1 MLNRLFQPALDE
13 RAISFQTI
21 FAAGGNVEFTTDAGV
36 VMNQEESLHVGA
48 VYSCIRLI
56 SDAISTLPVDTF
68 VRRDG
73 VRIPYR
79 PRPDWLDN
87 PESGV
92 TRTEHFQQVL
102 ISLLL
107 DGNAFIRILRDST
120 GVIGLAVLNPQ
131 AVEVKR
137 DPVTRR
143 PIFIFD
149 HKVTYT
155 QDEMIHVTEMRLPG
169 ELRGRSRIDLVKEAL
184 GLTMALEVF
193 ASRFF
198 GSGSVTSGI
207 IEYPQNLTREQAQEL
222 AFGFDAGHSGI
233 RKSHRT
239 GVLSGG
245 AKFVKTGVD
254 NESSQFMDARRL
266 QVEEIARIFRCPP
279 SMLGVT
285 TPGAMS
291 YASVEQNGIHFVQHT
306 LRPYIVKI
314 EDAYQRVLPNDAFI
328 KFNVDGLL
336 RGDSSSRFAAYSTG
350 LQSGFLS
357 VNDIHRLEDMTP
369 VEGGDQ
375 YRVPLANI
383 DINAANLAE
392 LDRRSV
398 IAQRM
403 INAGFQPE
411 AVLESL
417 GIPSIPHTGIPTAQV
432 QPAYLF
438 DPENPKAA
446 YDASGTA

>member
-1 MLNRLFQPALDE
+1 MLNRLFEPATSE

-36 VMNQEESLHVGA
+36 VMNQHESLRVGA

-56 SDAISTLPVDTF
+56 SDAISTLPVDVYT
-68 VRRDG
+68 RDG
-73 VRIPYR
+73 DVRVPYF
-79 PRPDWLDN
+79 PRPVWLDN

-92 TRTEHFQQVL
+92 SRTEHFQQVL

-107 DGNAFIRILRDST
+107 DGNAFIRILRDSNS
-120 GVIGLAVLNPQ
+120 VIGLAVLNPQ
-131 AVEVKR
+131 MVEVKR
-137 DPVTRR
+137 DETTRR
-143 PIFIFD
+143 PVFVFD
-149 HKVTYT
+149 HKTTYT
-155 QDEMIHVTEMRLPG
+155 QDEIIHITEMRLPG

-207 IEYPQNLTREQAQEL
+207 IEYPSNLSREQAQDL
-222 AFGFDAGHSGI
+222 AFSFDTGHGGL
-233 RKSHRT
+233 RKSHKT

-254 NESSQFMDARRL
+254 NDSSQFMDARRL

-314 EDAYQRVLPNDAFI
+314 EDAYRGVLAPEAFL

-357 VNDIHRLEDMTP
+357 VNDIHRLEDMAP
-369 VEGGDQ
+369 VDGGDQ

-403 INAGFQPE
+403 IAAGFEPE
-411 AVLESL
+411 SVLDSL
-417 GIPSIPHTGIPTAQV
+417 GLPKIPHTGIPTTQV

-438 DPENPKAA
+438 DPENPKDA
-446 YDASGTA
+446 YKVGNA